1 MIVSDIIDAIESQIN
16 SILPEYK
23 KAAFVYDLGLNNRKQ
38 AKKVYAI
45 KPGSAS
51 NVTGS
56 TMTITLDHDFDVTLS
71 DIYNPKNDSDSSLQ
85 DKVLE
90 MHEDIEELYKVLF
103 QRKLGLVKVLVVQ
116 VVDISEPDIDNDN
129 NTVSL
134 TVTFS
139 IKYRKETN

>member
-1 MIVSDIIDAIESQIN
+1 MIVSDIVSAIETNIN

-38 AKKVYAI
+38 GKKIYSI
-45 KPGSAS
+45 RPGQAS
-51 NVTGS
+51 SVSGS
-56 TMTITLDHDFDVTLS
+56 TTTITLDHDFTVTLS
-71 DIYNPKNDSDSSLQ
+71 DIYNPKNDSDSAVQ

-90 MHEDIEELYKVLF
+90 IHEDIEELYKFVF
-103 QRKLGLVKVLVVQ
+103 QRKLGLARVLVVQ
-116 VVDISEPDIDNDN
+116 VVDISEPELDNDN
-129 NTVSL
+129 NTVAI